1 MEESYPLV
9 PDKQNELAPR
19 EVQFSAEAKAMFW
32 QFADAVEKEMAPGGE
47 YESIRSFAA
56 KLPEH
61 AARLGAT
68 IAAYRDLKVAELSVE
83 DFQRGMQ
90 IAVWYASEAKRL
102 CNTGV
107 SSTEPAVQML
117 PRAQKLLDWLQ
128 EYWKKPVISAR
139 EIYHLGPNSIRN
151 RKTATDLANVLAEH
165 GWLTPIETRR
175 RDMLQWGIVRRPAA

>member
-1 MEESYPLV
+1 MEEPYPLV
-9 PDKQNELAPR
+9 PGKQNELMPR
-19 EVQFSAEAKAMFW
+19 EVPFSAEAKTMYW
-32 QFADAVEKEMAPGGE
+32 QFADAVEKEMAAGGE

-102 CNTGV
+102 CNAAV
-107 SSTEPAVQML
+107 SNTEPAVQML
-117 PRAQKLLDWLQ
+117 PRAQKLLEWLQ
-128 EYWKKPVISAR
+128 DYWKKPVVTAR
-139 EIYHLGPNSIRN
+139 DMYRHGPNAIRN
-151 RKTATDLANVLAEH
+151 RKTAIDLANILVDH
-165 GWLTPIETRR
+165 GWLTPVETRR
-175 RDMLQWGIVRRPAA
+175 RDMLKWGIVRRPAA